1 MDPLDQ
7 IHVVG
12 HDVEVVRLMNLAL
25 RLEPLLQRVH

>member
-12 HDVEVVRLMNLAL
+12 HDVEVICLMDLTL
-25 RLEPLLQRVH
+25 RLKSLFQRVH